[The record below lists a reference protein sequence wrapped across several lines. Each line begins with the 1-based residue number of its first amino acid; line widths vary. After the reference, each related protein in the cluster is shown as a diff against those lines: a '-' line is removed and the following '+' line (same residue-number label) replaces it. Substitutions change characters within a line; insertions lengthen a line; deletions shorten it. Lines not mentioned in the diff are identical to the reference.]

1 MVKRHER
8 VTVTL
13 LLLIGM
19 CSVTLDGQISS
30 GERPSDNSDW
40 WSSTRSPEGIQYREI
55 ADANLQI
62 VGVNLRSDIFQTI
75 YERLGHATVVQR
87 GDSSTW
93 REQVCY
99 VDFSVPYS
107 TYLIF
112 EHGEVNSSFYLF
124 SEAIPWNGRDL
135 CARSKKPLG
144 ILETA
149 SGLHLGQ
156 TPKQVVGIL
165 GQPSE
170 RRENELRYFFEV
182 KRKTPP
188 DALARARVQH
198 PELSEKQ
205 FHDDYD
211 TYDLTVFI
219 YAKFANSE
227 MIYLGV
233 STAETS

>member
-40 WSSTRSPEGIQYREI
+40 WSWTRSPEGIKSEKIQYREI

-75 YERLGHATVVQR
+75 YERLGQATVVQR

-135 CARSKKPLG
+135 CA
-144 ILETA
+144 
-149 SGLHLGQ
+149 
-156 TPKQVVGIL
+156 
-165 GQPSE
+165 
-170 RRENELRYFFEV
+170 
-182 KRKTPP
+182 
-188 DALARARVQH
+188 
-198 PELSEKQ
+198 
-205 FHDDYD
+205 
-211 TYDLTVFI
+211 
-219 YAKFANSE
+219 
-227 MIYLGV
+227 
-233 STAETS
+233 